1 MRLILNQASPYNLL
15 SRMPRIVVCAAHR
28 ALSRIT
34 STDFLT
40 CGCFISPMNL
50 YQAMIEQTAD
60 AFIFSDSE
68 GRIQLWNHGAELVF
82 GFSAKDAIGQSLDII
97 IPEHLRQ
104 AHWIGFHKA
113 VAAGRMSLSDQV
125 MTTRFL
131 HKDGSKGYVDMHFSL
146 LKDSTDR
153 LMGVLATA
161 RDSTARYLAERT
173 LRARLAELAPADES
187 KPAPAATNK

>member
-1 MRLILNQASPYNLL
+1 MNPINL
-15 SRMPRIVVCAAHR
+15 H
-28 ALSRIT
+28 
-34 STDFLT
+34 
-40 CGCFISPMNL
+40 
-50 YQAMIEQTAD
+50 QAMVEQTAD
-60 AFIFSDSE
+60 AFIFSDTE
-68 GRIQLWNHGAELVF
+68 GRIRLWNRGAELIF

-113 VAAGRMSLSDQV
+113 LAAGRMSLGDQI

-131 HKDGSKGYVDMHFSL
+131 HQNGSKGYVDMRFSL
-146 LKDSTDR
+146 IKDHSGQVI
-153 LMGVLATA
+153 GVLATA
-161 RDSTARYLAERT
+161 RDSTARYLAERA